1 MATLAELTRLD
12 TTLTT
17 RSLRHLQRLVQWWG
31 LLSDIS
37 FSDLLLFAPLS
48 SGRKVVVADQI
59 RPFTSKTLYRE
70 DIVGGIFDDVER
82 PLVARC
88 LRLGEMVEGE
98 LQLPSGGT
106 RARVMCIPI
115 VHDDRTIAVLARESP
130 PRAARVL
137 GQLELTYLAIFDR
150 FARMIAEGQFP
161 FRTEDTEPDRLPRV
175 GDGVLQ
181 LDRDG
186 RIEYASPNA
195 LSTLHR
201 LGVPGEVEGRMLREL
216 GLEQSV
222 VRNAL
227 RNAMPT
233 SGEVSQGSGDD
244 GLSVQVVAVPLL
256 AGLQLTGAVVLLRD
270 VTEVRRRDRL
280 LISKDATIR
289 EIHHRVKNNLQTISA
304 LLRLQARRLDNPE
317 AKEVLE
323 ESVRRIQAISLV
335 HETLSHEAGEDIDLR
350 EVVTQLV
357 RIVEEGLM
365 SPDRPIRFVVRGDVG
380 IVPAVVVTPLAVVLN
395 ELLQNVVD
403 HAFPEDRAP
412 GEDGCVGTV
421 TIGLERTADSLTMSI
436 HDDGAGPPSG
446 LDPERHQGLGLSI
459 INTLVTTEL
468 QGSFDISSGGAAGG
482 TRVDVVVPVDPG
494 AAK

>member
-1 MATLAELTRLD
+1 VATLAELTRLD

-31 LLSDIS
+31 LLSDIC

-48 SGRKVVVADQI
+48 SGRKVIVADQV

-70 DIVGGIFDDVER
+70 DIVGSIFDDVER

-98 LQLPSGGT
+98 LPLPIDGT
-106 RARVMCIPI
+106 RARVRCIPI
-115 VHDDRTIAVLARESP
+115 VHDDRTIAVLSRESP
-130 PRAARVL
+130 PRAARIL

-161 FRTEDTEPDRLPRV
+161 FRSEDPDPDGLPRV

-181 LDRDG
+181 LDSDG

-227 RNAMPT
+227 RTAVPT
-233 SGEVSQGSGDD
+233 SGEVSQGSSDG

-256 AGLQLTGAVVLLRD
+256 AGPQLTGAVVLLRD
-270 VTEVRRRDRL
+270 VTEVRRRDRM

-350 EVVTQLV
+350 EVVSQLV
-357 RIVEEGLM
+357 RTVEEGLM
-365 SPDRPIRFVVRGDVG
+365 SPDRPIRFVVTGDAG
-380 IVPAVVVTPLAVVLN
+380 IVPSAVVTPLAVVLN
-395 ELLQNVVD
+395 ELLQNAVD
-403 HAFPEDRAP
+403 HAFPDDRVH
-412 GEDGCVGTV
+412 GTDGFVGTV
-421 TIGLERTADSLTMSI
+421 TIDIERTGDRLRMSI
-436 HDDGAGPPSG
+436 HDDGSGPPSG

-468 QGSFDISSGGAAGG
+468 EGSFETTSLGAEGG
-482 TRVDVVVPVDPG
+482 TRVDVVVPIDAGV
-494 AAK
+494 AT